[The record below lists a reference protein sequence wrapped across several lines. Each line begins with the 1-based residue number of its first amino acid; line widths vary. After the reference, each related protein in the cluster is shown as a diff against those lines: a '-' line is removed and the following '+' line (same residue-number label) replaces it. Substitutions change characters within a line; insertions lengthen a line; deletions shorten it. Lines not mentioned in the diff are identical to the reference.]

1 MRRRL
6 QQPTRG
12 AQALTR
18 PSPSLPP
25 LTASAVC
32 GFASFLSL
40 LAHHDFASEPLL
52 LETDSPFTTELR
64 DKAAA
69 AFADA
74 RARAKGASAG
84 ATASSSPSAA
94 LARSNPT
101 QTGTSASEVVVW
113 IATPQEVE
121 GSACCFDRSPSAQ
134 TVSRLRSVASACLS
148 QLDTLATTSASGL
161 EYQDAVA
168 ATSAAAV
175 AAAAKDTTAA
185 TKDAASAAVAATD
198 RASAALMSACF
209 DAPLGQYD
217 LLLELKPSKLPRSH
231 LEWVGSAAAAARGD
245 GRAPIAREHSQFAN
259 LQHGKVGLGLGHDP
273 VAQLVRELDV
283 RYGSLAL
290 FTHDTYG
297 GRQIGVR
304 WRPSAFLPKPLKPA
318 TSQHRM
324 VIPRVGAN
332 AEAKQGSPGTPAK
345 PSGGAAPWMLPN
357 VPNLI
362 TEMCEVGG
370 ELVRRASIPRGLS
383 STR

>member
-1 MRRRL
+1 MDYLLPTLHIRRTVHL
-6 QQPTRG
+6 PTLRPTLTLSLTPAPIPCAAGRPARG

-18 PSPSLPP
+18 PSPSS

-245 GRAPIAREHSQFAN
+245 GRDRSRASTASLPTCSTARWASASATTPLRSSCESSTCATARSHSSRTTRTEA
-259 LQHGKVGLGLGHDP
+259 
-273 VAQLVRELDV
+273 VRSAC
-283 RYGSLAL
+283 G
-290 FTHDTYG
+290 G
-297 GRQIGVR
+297 GRP
-304 WRPSAFLPKPLKPA
+304 PSAKASQAGDFAAQDGDPA
-318 TSQHRM
+318 R
-324 VIPRVGAN
+324 RR
-332 AEAKQGSPGTPAK
+332 ER
-345 PSGGAAPWMLPN
+345 GGQA
-357 VPNLI
+357 
-362 TEMCEVGG
+362 G
-370 ELVRRASIPRGLS
+370 
-383 STR
+383 